1 MSKEQAPASGE
12 SAAGSAW
19 RPSALLIGV
28 LSGAGAALGWAAG
41 LAAALHGVEIGLS
54 PADLTLHRFAWLGP
68 VLAIFV
74 FRYGLGNPGGIGWG
88 RGIALTVFA
97 GPPLALFSYY
107 GFLTVPLGHG
117 AVIQPSSAA
126 LGGLLLTALFLSEP
140 LARTRIIGAAAIVLG
155 LIIYG
160 GETVTTIGSGAILG
174 DLSFVAAGLCW
185 ATFGLLLAL
194 WRIEPLRAATVV
206 TVFSLVYVPF
216 HAWMF
221 GYERIL
227 AAGLLGEPVAGGR
240 SEPVCR
246 RGRNFPVH
254 ARGGAARAG
263 ESGGVSRPRP
273 RLHHGN
279 RLSLPR
285 RRADA
290 RATCGF
296 CRRHDRICARPQAV
310 KPLRLQGRHISRP
323 CPETAISRS

>member
-1 MSKEQAPASGE
+1 MSKEQAQASDE

-68 VLAIFV
+68 ILAIFV
-74 FRYGLGNPGGIGWG
+74 FRHGLNNPGGIGWG
-88 RGIALTVFA
+88 RGIALTLFA

-160 GETVTTIGSGAILG
+160 GETVTTIGSGAIIG

-206 TVFSLVYVPF
+206 TVFSLVYVPL

-227 AAGLLGEPVAGGR
+227 AVGFTENLLQGVVQSLFAGAGGIFLFTRAVALLGPGRAAVFPALVPGFTMAIGYLFLGVVPTLAQLAGFA
-240 SEPVCR
+240 V
-246 RGRNFPVH
+246 V
-254 ARGGAARAG
+254 
-263 ESGGVSRPRP
+263 
-273 RLHHGN
+273 
-279 RLSLPR
+279 
-285 RRADA
+285 
-290 RATCGF
+290 TIGF
-296 CRRHDRICARPQAV
+296 ALVLKR
-310 KPLRLQGRHISRP
+310 
-323 CPETAISRS
+323 